1 MRMKK
6 ILLICLLVCAGM
18 VQAGE
23 YAYLVF
29 TNTEG
34 TQTAL
39 TVTNLTVTVNGA
51 QLDVTNNEGTVHFSL
66 TELASMQFR
75 TEAGEWAAVENVLDG
90 DAPVRVFSISGT
102 SLGEFDNLVQA
113 ASSLGHG
120 IYIISDGKRS
130 VKININK

>member
-1 MRMKK
+1 MKK
-6 ILLICLLVCAGM
+6 LILMFLLVCAGM

-39 TVTNLTVTVNGA
+39 TVTNLTITVNGA
-51 QLDVTNNEGTVHFSL
+51 QLDVTNNEGTVNFSL

-75 TEAGEWAAVENVLDG
+75 TESGEWAAVENVLDG
-90 DAPVRVFSISGT
+90 DGPVRVFTILGT
-102 SLGEFDNLVQA
+102 SLGEFDNMVQA

-120 IYIISDGKRS
+120 IYIVTDGKRS
-130 VKININK
+130 VKINIHK

>member
-1 MRMKK
+1 MRKL
-6 ILLICLLVCAGM
+6 ILMFLLVCAGM
-18 VQAGE
+18 VQAEE

-39 TVTNLTVTVNGA
+39 TVTNLTITVNGA
-51 QLDVTNNEGTVHFSL
+51 QLDVTNDDGTVNFSL

-75 TEAGEWAAVENVLDG
+75 TEASDLAAVENVLDG
-90 DAPVRVFSISGT
+90 DAPVRVFSILGT

-113 ASSLGHG
+113 ASSLTRGV
-120 IYIISDGKRS
+120 YIITDGKRP
-130 VKININK
+130 VKINIQK

>member
-1 MRMKK
+1 MKK
-6 ILLICLLVCAGM
+6 ILLMFLLVCAGM

-39 TVTNLTVTVNGA
+39 TVTNLTITVNGA
-51 QLDVTNNEGTVHFSL
+51 QLDVTNDEGTVNFSL
-66 TELASMQFR
+66 AELASMQFR
-75 TEAGEWAAVENVLDG
+75 TESGEWAAVENVLDG
-90 DAPVRVFSISGT
+90 DAPVRVFSISGA

-113 ASSLGHG
+113 ASSLPHG
-120 IYIISDGKRS
+120 AYVITDGKHS
-130 VKININK
+130 VKINIHK

>member
-1 MRMKK
+1 MRKL
-6 ILLICLLVCAGM
+6 ILIFLLVCAGM
-18 VQAGE
+18 VQAEE

-39 TVTNLTVTVNGA
+39 TVTNLTITVNGA
-51 QLDVTNNEGTVHFSL
+51 QLDVTNDDGTVNFSL

-75 TEAGEWAAVENVLDG
+75 TEAGDLAAVDNVLDG
-90 DAPVRVFSISGT
+90 DAPVRVFSILGT

-113 ASSLGHG
+113 ASSLTDGV
-120 IYIISDGKRS
+120 YIITDGKRS
-130 VKININK
+130 VKINIQK